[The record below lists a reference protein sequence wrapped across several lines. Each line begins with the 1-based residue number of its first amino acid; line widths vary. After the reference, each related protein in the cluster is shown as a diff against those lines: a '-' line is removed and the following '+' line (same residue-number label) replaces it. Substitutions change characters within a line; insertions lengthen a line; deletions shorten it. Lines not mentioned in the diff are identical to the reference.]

1 MNAIY
6 WGWQKEP
13 TLLENKL
20 DSQRL
25 ESEIKIEEFKSRIES
40 IRDESKIERE
50 RIIAKKKKKKNRS
63 NKLDRIKEDMK
74 EKRAKIT
81 LMKN

>member
-50 RIIAKKKKKKNRS
+50 RIIAKKKKK
-63 NKLDRIKEDMK
+63 
-74 EKRAKIT
+74 
-81 LMKN
+81 